1 VAEEELEDQV
11 LVHRSLAG
19 DEVAF
24 RRLVERYADR
34 VLRFCE
40 ARLGSGEDAADAAQ
54 EVFIRVYRSLGS
66 YRLGA
71 SFPAWLFAIAANRVR
86 TRWTRAATERKKI
99 ERSAAEAEGASSPDP
114 EDEALRSLQ
123 GEAVRS
129 AVAAL
134 PKEQRD
140 CVELYYFGGLGV
152 AECAEALGLGAEAV
166 KSRLFRARRTLR
178 AALETGQPK
187 PPSEGIL

>member
-1 VAEEELEDQV
+1 MAQEELEDQV
-11 LVHRSLAG
+11 LVHRSLSG
-19 DEVAF
+19 EEEAF

-40 ARLGSGEDAADAAQ
+40 ARLGPGEDAADAAQ

-86 TRWTRAATERKKI
+86 TRWARGALERKRA
-99 ERSAAEAEGASSPDP
+99 ERSVAEAEGAVSPDP
-114 EDEALRSLQ
+114 EGEALRSLE
-123 GEAVRS
+123 GEAVRL

-134 PKEQRD
+134 PRDQRE
-140 CVELYYFGGLGV
+140 CVELYYFGGLCV

-166 KSRLFRARRTLR
+166 KSRLFRARRSLR
-178 AALETGQPK
+178 AALEGGQPK
-187 PPSEGIL
+187 SSSGGIL